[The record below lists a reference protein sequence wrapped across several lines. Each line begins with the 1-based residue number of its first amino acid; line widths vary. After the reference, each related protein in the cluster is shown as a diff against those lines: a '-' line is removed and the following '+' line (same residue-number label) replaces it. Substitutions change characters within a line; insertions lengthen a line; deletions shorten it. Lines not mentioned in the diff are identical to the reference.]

1 MVQRQESVKL
11 PDVFVLNVLEEFE
24 FAVGTFGKDGGAKGF
39 HDLLYGDGCTC

>member
-39 HDLLYGDGCTC
+39 HDLLNGDGCAC